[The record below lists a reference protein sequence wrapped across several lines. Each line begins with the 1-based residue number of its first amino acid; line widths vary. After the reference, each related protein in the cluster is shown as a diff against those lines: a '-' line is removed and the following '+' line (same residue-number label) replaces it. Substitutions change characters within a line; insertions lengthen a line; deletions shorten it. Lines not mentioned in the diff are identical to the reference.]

1 MTRTYTF
8 NSASLNTPWAIGF
21 DSLWDRFH
29 TIESANSVSNYPPY
43 NIVKHD
49 AEHWSIELAVAGFG
63 KQNIELELAE
73 GTLKISGKI
82 EGDQASNYI
91 HKGIATRPFERR
103 FALEDHIEV
112 KDASM
117 VNGLLKIWLERIIP
131 EHKKPK
137 KIEVKEPTGKT
148 KKLTTDSSL

>member
-1 MTRTYTF
+1 MQ
-8 NSASLNTPWAIGF
+8 NSSFLIGF
-21 DSLWDRFH
+21 DDMFDRF
-29 TIESANSVSNYPPY
+29 TQIQNNLAKQVTYPPY
-43 NIVKHD
+43 NLSKIDDNKYL
-49 AEHWSIELAVAGFG
+49 IELAVAGFG

-82 EGDQASNYI
+82 EGDQESNYI
-91 HKGIATRPFERR
+91 HKGIATRPFERK

-117 VNGLLKIWLERIIP
+117 VNGLLRIWLERIIP

-137 KIEVKEPTGKT
+137 KIEVKDTEESV
-148 KKLTTDSSL
+148 TTPKQFLSE

>member
-1 MTRTYTF
+1 MQ
-8 NSASLNTPWAIGF
+8 NSSFLIGF
-21 DSLWDRFH
+21 DDMFDRF
-29 TIESANSVSNYPPY
+29 TQIQNNLAKQVTYPPY
-43 NIVKHD
+43 NLSKVDDNKYL
-49 AEHWSIELAVAGFG
+49 IELAVAGFG

-82 EGDQASNYI
+82 EGEPTENYI
-91 HKGIATRPFERR
+91 HKGIATRPFERK

-117 VNGLLKIWLERIIP
+117 VNGLLRIWLERIIP

-137 KIEVKEPTGKT
+137 KIEVKDAEGEVSSKQL
-148 KKLTTDSSL
+148 LTE

>member
-1 MTRTYTF
+1 MQ
-8 NSASLNTPWAIGF
+8 NSSFLIGF
-21 DSLWDRFH
+21 DDMFDRF
-29 TIESANSVSNYPPY
+29 TQIQNNLAKQVTYPPY
-43 NIVKHD
+43 NLSKIDDNKYL
-49 AEHWSIELAVAGFG
+49 IELAVAGFG

-82 EGDQASNYI
+82 EGDQESSYI
-91 HKGIATRPFERR
+91 HKGIATRPFERK

-137 KIEVKEPTGKT
+137 KIEVKDSEESVTTPKQL
-148 KKLTTDSSL
+148 LTE

>member
-1 MTRTYTF
+1 MQ
-8 NSASLNTPWAIGF
+8 NSNFLIGF
-21 DSLWDRFH
+21 DDMFERF
-29 TIESANSVSNYPPY
+29 TEIQNNLAKQVTYPPY
-43 NIVKHD
+43 NLSKVDDNKYL
-49 AEHWSIELAVAGFG
+49 IELAVAGFG

-91 HKGIATRPFERR
+91 HKGIATRPFERK

-137 KIEVKEPTGKT
+137 KIEVKDSEEGVTTSKQL
-148 KKLTTDSSL
+148 LTE

>member
-1 MTRTYTF
+1 MQ
-8 NSASLNTPWAIGF
+8 NSNFLIGF
-21 DSLWDRFH
+21 DDMFERF
-29 TIESANSVSNYPPY
+29 TEIQNNLAKQVTYPPY
-43 NIVKHD
+43 NLSKVDDNKYL
-49 AEHWSIELAVAGFG
+49 IELAVAGFG

-82 EGDQASNYI
+82 EGDQTTNYI
-91 HKGIATRPFERR
+91 HKGIATRPFERK

-137 KIEVKEPTGKT
+137 KIEVKDSEEGVTTSKQL
-148 KKLTTDSSL
+148 LTE